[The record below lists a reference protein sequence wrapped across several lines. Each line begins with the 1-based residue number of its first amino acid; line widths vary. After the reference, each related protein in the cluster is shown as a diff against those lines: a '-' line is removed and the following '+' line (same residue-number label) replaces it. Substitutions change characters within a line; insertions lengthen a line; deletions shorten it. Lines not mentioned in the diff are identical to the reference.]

1 MIRTLEQVLAPPESE
16 ASRGIEIAPHWRIG
30 AGEPCFVIAE
40 IGQNHNGSLPMAC
53 DLVDQ
58 VACAA
63 DAVKFCKRHIP
74 SELTR
79 AAFDRPYTGRNSF
92 GKTYGEHRQRLE
104 LSLDDYGQLKRRA
117 ESHSL
122 CFFATACDRTSVDD
136 LEQIGV
142 PLYKVASRD
151 LTNLPLLDYI
161 GQTGKAVILSC
172 GMDSLA
178 EIDEALATV
187 RRHHDNVVLL
197 QCTSAYPTA
206 YEDVNLRAMAEL
218 RERFDV
224 LVGLSDHT
232 PGQVVAL
239 AAVALGAV
247 VIEKHVTLDRTLP
260 GTDHAA
266 SLTVAEFRRLA
277 AEVRLVERALGD
289 GVKRVPPAVRST
301 QEKLGRW
308 LVAAEP
314 IRHGSRLAESQLC
327 LKSGGRGLKWRQ
339 RQRIV
344 GRIARRDI
352 PADELLQEID
362 FE

>member
-1 MIRTLEQVLAPPESE
+1 MIRTLEEVLA
-16 ASRGIEIAPHWRIG
+16 APRMPAPATIDVAPNLRIG
-30 AGEPCFVIAE
+30 PSAPCFVVAE
-40 IGQNHNGSLPMAC
+40 IGQNHNGRMALARQ
-53 DLVDQ
+53 LVDRM
-58 VACAA
+58 AGAA

-74 SELTR
+74 SELTQ
-79 AAFDRPYTGRNSF
+79 AAFNRPYPGPNSF
-92 GKTYGEHRQRLE
+92 GATYGEHRQRLE
-104 LSLDDYGQLKRRA
+104 LSHQQYAELKQRA
-117 ESHSL
+117 ESRGL
-122 CFFATACDRTSVDD
+122 CFFATACDRASVDD
-136 LEQIGV
+136 LQQIGV
-142 PLYKVASRD
+142 ALYKVASRD

-161 GQTGKAVILSC
+161 AATGKPVILSC

-187 RRHHDNVVLL
+187 RRHHDQVVLL

-218 RERFDV
+218 GERFDV

-232 PGQVVAL
+232 PGHAVAL

-247 VIEKHVTLDRTLP
+247 VIEKHVTLDRTLR
-260 GTDHAA
+260 GTDHAC
-266 SLTVAEFRRLA
+266 SLEVDEFCRLA
-277 AEVRLVERALGD
+277 QEVRIIERALGD
-289 GVKRVPPAVRST
+289 GVKRVPQAVSLT

-308 LVAAEP
+308 LVSAEP
-314 IRHGSRLAESQLC
+314 IRRGSRLLQSQLC
-327 LKSGGRGLKWRQ
+327 LKSGGPGLKWRQ

-352 PADELLQEID
+352 AADELLQEAD